1 MDDNNTNID
10 SGMNSD
16 LIGVQLDT
24 LADLLDWEINQ
35 YDKRSELI
43 GNCFELDDQAVKLQ
57 LHREGEIRTAIKNQ
71 IDSLQTECN
80 YFADRCDKGYSRY
93 KQLIRAYYDTNGEE
107 YIPERGED
115 WHPNWGTEVQY
126 DPPEPTWDAVSRHD
140 SNEGW

>member
-1 MDDNNTNID
+1 MNNEPNTND
-10 SGMNSD
+10 F
-16 LIGVQLDT
+16 IGTQLDT

-43 GNCFELDDQAVKLQ
+43 ANCFELDDQAVKLG
-57 LHREGEIRTAIKNQ
+57 LSAKGEIRTAIKNQ

-80 YFADRCDKGYSRY
+80 YFGERCDKGYSRY
-93 KQLIRAYYDTNGEE
+93 KQLIRAYYDTNGVE

-115 WHPNWGTEVQY
+115 WFPDWGSSEVQY
-126 DPPEPTWDAVSRHD
+126 DAPEPGSYCNSRHD

>member
-1 MDDNNTNID
+1 MNNTND
-10 SGMNSD
+10 M
-16 LIGVQLDT
+16 IGTQLDT

-80 YFADRCDKGYSRY
+80 YFAERCDKGYDRY
-93 KQLIRAYYDTNGEE
+93 KQLISAYYDTNGVE
-107 YIPERGED
+107 YVPERGAD
-115 WHPNWGTEVQY
+115 WVPEWGSSSDY
-126 DPPEPTWDAVSRHD
+126 DKPEPTWDAVSRHD

>member
-1 MDDNNTNID
+1 MNNTND
-10 SGMNSD
+10 M
-16 LIGVQLDT
+16 IGTQLDT

-43 GNCFELDDQAVKLQ
+43 GNCYELEDQAIKLG
-57 LHREGEIRTAIKNQ
+57 LSAKGTIRTAIHNQ

-93 KQLIRAYYDTNGEE
+93 KQLIRAYYDANEVE

-115 WHPNWGTEVQY
+115 WFPEWGSGEVQY
-126 DPPEPTWDAVSRHD
+126 DAPEPGSYCNSRHD